1 MTWWRRQPPAGL
13 IFHSNQGS
21 QYCIHEFQE
30 AMECWYMRSSMSR
43 PRLAVMDWMA
53 FYYHRRLHSTLGY
66 LIPRQHEQGWY
77 KARRK
82 KAA

>member
-1 MTWWRRQPPAGL
+1 
-13 IFHSNQGS
+13 
-21 QYCIHEFQE
+21 
-30 AMECWYMRSSMSR
+30 MRSSMSR